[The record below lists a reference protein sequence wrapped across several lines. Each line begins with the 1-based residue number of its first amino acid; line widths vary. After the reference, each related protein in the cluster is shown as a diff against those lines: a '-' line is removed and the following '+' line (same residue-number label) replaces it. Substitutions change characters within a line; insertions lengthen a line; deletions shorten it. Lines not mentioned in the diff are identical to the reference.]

1 MYKRKSNSSRP
12 LLRKVCVKE
21 KVIFFLTKVFF
32 STDEKCCF
40 LKVRLFFILV
50 GFRVGLVHGVMV
62 LLGVAR
68 GDAIRLEI
76 VKSIALE
83 APLK

>member
-1 MYKRKSNSSRP
+1 MYKRKSNSSRS

-21 KVIFFLTKVFF
+21 KVIFFDKIFF

-40 LKVRLFFILV
+40 VKVRLFLILV
-50 GFRVGLVHGVMV
+50 VFRVGLVHGVMV

>member
-1 MYKRKSNSSRP
+1 M
-12 LLRKVCVKE
+12 
-21 KVIFFLTKVFF
+21 
-32 STDEKCCF
+32 
-40 LKVRLFFILV
+40 KVRLFLILV

-68 GDAIRLEI
+68 RDAIGLEI